1 MIYREYGKTGLKV
14 SAIGLGGHE
23 FGDGGLIRAFGENQ
37 KLAVT
42 PGHIFDGFGG
52 KNREEIVKKALDL
65 GINIFD
71 LTIDSEKEAMGRI
84 LKNLKPEN
92 EIIIQTRPEGMVYTY
107 DPKNR
112 KMANY
117 TLIREEVVRILKLLG
132 RETIDILNFAFMKE
146 ALEADPDYM
155 DKIGC
160 NIKKLKQEGLIRF
173 ASADTFSGDE
183 TYLKQINSGH
193 FDSVFIN
200 YNINEQ
206 HVESKILSVVKEK
219 GMGLLSRVAFRK
231 GRIFRIAAEAGIND
245 RDYTARILLKW
256 IINNEMVTTIIIGVS
271 DKFQLENNV
280 KTLKNLVITDNEQ
293 QSLDKIFNTPM
304 FMKEFQN

>member
-14 SAIGLGGHE
+14 SVIGLGGHE

-42 PGHIFDGFGG
+42 PGYIFEGFGG

-84 LKNLKPEN
+84 LKKLKPKN
-92 EIIIQTRPEGMVYTY
+92 EIILQTRPEGMVYKY
-107 DPKNR
+107 DPENR
-112 KMANY
+112 KMADY
-117 TLIREEVVRILKLLG
+117 TLIREEAIRILKLLG
-132 RETIDILNFAFMKE
+132 RETIDIFNFAFMKE
-146 ALEADPDYM
+146 ALEADADYM
-155 DKIGC
+155 DKIAY

-193 FDSVFIN
+193 FDSIFIN

-206 HVESKILSVVKEK
+206 HADSKILPLVKEK
-219 GMGLLSRVAFRK
+219 GMGLISRVAFRK
-231 GRIFRIAAEAGIND
+231 GIIFKIAEEAGIND
-245 RDYTARILLKW
+245 RNYAARILLKW

-271 DKFQLENNV
+271 DKYMLQNNVNILEN
-280 KTLKNLVITDNEQ
+280 LAITDEEQ
-293 QSLDKIFNTPM
+293 HSLDKIFNTPM
-304 FMKEFQN
+304 FMKELQN